1 MGIEVIERHQAIIA
15 KALSTE
21 AGRALLDLLK
31 ETFVDVDLL
40 EKTDRDTVA
49 AVAKHD
55 LVIYLIEMG
64 SLK

>member
-21 AGRALLDLLK
+21 AGKDMVDLLK
-31 ETFVDVDLL
+31 ETFVNVDLMG
-40 EKTDRDTVA
+40 KTDRDTVE